1 VTPFS
6 RENASKG
13 LERPDHC
20 GSSRRTVRHG
30 GWFLQRPFLR
40 HTECPTTQGAV
51 ILPMLTRRLASPAF
65 RVFTLFLCV
74 SVFSWGLAA
83 KLSLYKA
90 PTGSHSETVAK
101 LIQDR
106 QLNKK
111 KIGELQQIGQ
121 RHESRFAT
129 QPGASLLVPEY
140 SAARIRQICPRAAC
154 FLKFYPHAL
163 LFRPPP
169 LKL

>member
-1 VTPFS
+1 
-6 RENASKG
+6 
-13 LERPDHC
+13 
-20 GSSRRTVRHG
+20 
-30 GWFLQRPFLR
+30 
-40 HTECPTTQGAV
+40 
-51 ILPMLTRRLASPAF
+51 MLTRRLVSPAS

-74 SVFSWGLAA
+74 SVFSWGLEA

-90 PTGSHSETVAK
+90 PTGSHSEKVAK

-111 KIGELQQIGQ
+111 KIGELQQVDR
-121 RHESRFAT
+121 RHGSRFAL
-129 QPGASLLVPEY
+129 QPVASLLVPEF
-140 SAARIRQICPRAAC
+140 SAARIRQICPRAAG
-154 FLKFYPHAL
+154 FIRFYPHAP